1 MADRVRTYIEGV
13 DEAMDGGVPKGNVV
27 LLAGGPGTMKSS
39 VAYSILYHNLNEKGT
54 KGLYFML
61 EQSRTSFVDHL
72 ERLGFDPEDTGQ
84 DLVVLDLGLLRKNL
98 DIEQTSWIDLF
109 KMYCKN
115 LKDTSKFEILVIDS
129 IDVLSI
135 LSAFKEPRKDLFEFL
150 GFLKGMGVTT
160 FLISEVGDADERFA
174 HKGEDFLV
182 DGIIQIRM
190 KRFGDV
196 NFQRQMRVV
205 KMRGTKHDLAYK
217 TLMFSDMMFETTKV
231 VYDQ

>member
-1 MADRVRTYIEGV
+1 MVERIRTFIEGV

-39 VAYSILYHNLNEKGT
+39 LAYSILYNNFNEKGT

-61 EQSRTSFVDHL
+61 EQSRTSYIDHL

-84 DLVVLDLGLLRKNL
+84 DLVILDLGLLRKNL

-115 LKDTSKFEILVIDS
+115 LKETSKFEILVIDS
-129 IDVLSI
+129 IDVLEV
-135 LSAFKEPRKDLFEFL
+135 LSAFTEPRKDLFEFL

-160 FLISEVGDADERFA
+160 FLISEVGDADEMFA

-182 DGIIQIRM
+182 DGIIHLRM

-205 KMRGTKHDLAYK
+205 KMRGTQHDLAYK
-217 TLMFSDMMFETTKV
+217 TLMFSDAAFETTKV
-231 VYDQ
+231 VYDH